1 MDAVTLLKTFGSLE
15 NIEVLHQLPTKS
27 PVSSY
32 FSPSS
37 AKAGGGGGLGS
48 SSSML
53 KTLQTRLR
61 AFVVF
66 ASKVWTFICYVFRK
80 QTRSVR
86 FFPCFSVF
94 VQTYLTLLQHTYYR
108 LFIQTNSFTFIVL
121 IDFSKNISSVLRQSL
136 F

>member
-1 MDAVTLLKTFGSLE
+1 MRHTVSAR
-15 NIEVLHQLPTKS
+15 S

-108 LFIQTNSFTFIVL
+108 LFIQTNSFTFIGL
-121 IDFSKNISSVLRQSL
+121 IDFSKIVLSVLRQSL